1 MLNDILG
8 SSNPLIKYGGAAF
21 IVFAPLYILQ
31 SYNVTFAWLVAIIIL
46 LMVVLPKVAAGASF
60 A

>member
-1 MLNDILG
+1 MLNDALR
-8 SSNPLIKYGGAAF
+8 SSNPLIRYGVAAF
-21 IVFAPLYILQ
+21 VVFAPLYILQ

-46 LMVVLPKVAAGASF
+46 VAVVMPRVAAGASF